1 MFYFAY
7 GSNLDLMQMQLKC
20 PDAQFVSTARLDGY
34 RVCFPRRSFVR
45 DCAIISIEPDAAESV
60 WGALYEVED
69 GDMKRLDEREGFSAR
84 REAARN
90 VRNRVTVRVETS
102 DERSVTAEAYVAV
115 ASDDPGQP
123 SPHYIGY
130 LVASAAECGLPK
142 SHLVKLAAHIPVAPA
157 RTVAPPTAPEDAP
170 PLAAEATPA
179 PEPKPEAAQRESV
192 AA

>member
-60 WGALYEVED
+60 WGALYEIED
-69 GDMKRLDEREGFSAR
+69 RDVKRLDEREGYSAR
-84 REAARN
+84 REAGRN
-90 VRNRVTVRVETS
+90 ARNRVTVRVETS
-102 DERSVTAEAYVAV
+102 DERTVTAEAYVAV
-115 ASDDPGQP
+115 ASDNPGLP
-123 SPHYIGY
+123 SPQYIGY

-142 SHLVKLAAHIPVAPA
+142 SHLVKLAAHIPVAPPRPA
-157 RTVAPPTAPEDAP
+157 VTSAVADEAP
-170 PLAAEATPA
+170 PLVPEATPA
-179 PEPKPEAAQRESV
+179 PEPAKPEQV

>member
-45 DCAIISIEPDAAESV
+45 DCAIISIEPDAADSV
-60 WGALYEVED
+60 WGALYEIED
-69 GDMKRLDEREGFSAR
+69 GDMKRLDEREGYSAR
-84 REAARN
+84 RDAAKN
-90 VRNRVTVRVETS
+90 ARNRVTVRVETS

-115 ASDDPGQP
+115 ASESPGLP
-123 SPHYIGY
+123 SPQYIGY

-142 SHLVKLAAHIPVAPA
+142 SHLVKLAAHIPVATPKPA
-157 RTVAPPTAPEDAP
+157 IAPAGVMPVPEARP
-170 PLAAEATPA
+170 AAEPA
-179 PEPKPEAAQRESV
+179 QAA
-192 AA
+192 A